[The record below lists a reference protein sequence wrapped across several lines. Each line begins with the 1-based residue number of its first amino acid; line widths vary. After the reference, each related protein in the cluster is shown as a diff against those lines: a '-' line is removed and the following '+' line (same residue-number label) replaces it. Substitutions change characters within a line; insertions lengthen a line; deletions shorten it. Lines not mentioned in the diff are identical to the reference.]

1 MDLHKPKSWHGWR
14 EFLKEYAII
23 VVGVATALAAEQA
36 VEWWHWKNQV
46 TESRALIATEG
57 AIAAQIIAYIG
68 SVGDMAAGTG
78 ITSIRTRVSTASGS
92 VPIAWPTTEY
102 NALRAIVGSLPELG
116 GYAAT
121 FGSGNPTAVGSSILV
136 NEYTAVP
143 SRATRGRHYRPWMSV
158 NAQTNTGE
166 VSTGFITG
174 ITGAYRALFLGVET
188 TVVHSATAGDTL
200 IRNVTVSS
208 GIARLK
214 TRTR

>member
-1 MDLHKPKSWHGWR
+1 MASTKFIVSIATGSQGSGNEAILDFD
-14 EFLKEYAII
+14 FL
-23 VVGVATALAAEQA
+23 
-36 VEWWHWKNQV
+36 NP
-46 TESRALIATEG
+46 LIATEG

-188 TVVHSATAGDTL
+188 TGTVWDDIALDCQPVVHSATAGDTL